1 MFILAEAHLLKFQ
14 KESVKGRR
22 RMDVNNNTFVLS
34 GRESHYER
42 LRVALASALN
52 GVPQILL
59 LSGTAGSGKT
69 TLIREFCQ
77 RMQQAEPDLLV
88 VYTQC
93 NSQSGAGDSYLPF
106 KEAVGLL
113 TTDAVDDQGA
123 GKLSDENSSR
133 LRKFAG
139 QSADALI
146 ELCPDLIGVFLPIVG
161 LITKAGAFAAKKAG
175 LVKKIEQSEESSLV
189 RENIKPDR
197 FFEQFGRVLIN
208 LAGKKPIILVIDD
221 LHWADGGSLDLLF
234 HLTRQ
239 LQSATGARLSL
250 IGAYRPDEVAAG
262 RGGDRHPLEKNINEI
277 NRYWRNVNVDLS
289 SAIGGDSG
297 KRFINDLLDAEPNLL
312 GAEFRRQLFKHT
324 EGQPLFVVEILRLL
338 HDQKKL
344 VKDADGRWT
353 LSQAVDFKELP
364 DNVKAVIRERIAR
377 LSQDLRDILTC
388 GSVEGE
394 HFTAEVVSR
403 VRQVEELHL
412 AGKLSEELERQHRL
426 VEPEGE
432 VRLNRKKLHI
442 YHFVHTLFQQYIY
455 DELSGMQKQLLH
467 LAIGKALEELY
478 DPDPKVIA
486 AQLARHYREAADEEK
501 AITYCVMA
509 GDQAKLAY
517 GYRAAIYYYNL
528 AMEMIA
534 RGFGGEELEHESA
547 RALGD
552 AHAFLSEHADALK
565 YYQKAEAFYRK
576 RADSKGLSDSLRGSA
591 LVYLNRNDYP
601 DAFKYAQ
608 DALALYKKNGDRMGE
623 NETLRYIGD
632 IHCGMGN
639 YQQALEAYQEVLR
652 IRRETGQRSLE
663 GGALGD
669 IGDVYLFLGLYEE
682 SLELHRRSLEI
693 NEEVNYKYGQT
704 WCHHD
709 MGVIHFNMGNLR
721 DAREEL
727 EMAISMAEEIQ
738 ARNLIVLSKNDLSV
752 VLRELGAR
760 SNLETSLKLA
770 REAEELAERVEL
782 IFGQIAGASNQ
793 ARAYLSLGDSES
805 ANEHSQRALAF
816 LERHGA
822 AEVLE
827 EEIFFN
833 HAEILNQSGET
844 EEAKKY
850 FKMAYDET
858 MNKAN
863 RINDQIIRKSFLEN
877 VRVNRAI
884 IGAFRA
890 G

>member
-1 MFILAEAHLLKFQ
+1 
-14 KESVKGRR
+14 
-22 RMDVNNNTFVLS
+22 MDASKNTFVLS

-42 LRVALASALN
+42 IRVALASALD

-59 LSGTAGSGKT
+59 LSGAAGSGKT

-77 RMQQAEPDLLV
+77 RMQQTDPDLLV

-93 NSQSGAGDSYLPF
+93 NSQSGAGDPYLPF
-106 KEAVGLL
+106 KEALALL
-113 TTDAVDDQGA
+113 TGDAHEERDR
-123 GKLSDENSSR
+123 KSLSAENSSR
-133 LRKFAG
+133 LGKFAG
-139 QSADALI
+139 QAAEALV
-146 ELCPDLIGVFLPIVG
+146 ELGPDLIGVFLPVTG
-161 LITKAGAFAAKKAG
+161 LVTKAGAFVAKKAG
-175 LVKKIEQSEESSLV
+175 WVKKLEQAEGTSLLH
-189 RENIKPDR
+189 ENIKPDR
-197 FFEQFGRVLIN
+197 FFEQFGRVLIH
-208 LAGKKPIILVIDD
+208 LVGKKPIILVIDD

-234 HLTRQ
+234 YLTRQ
-239 LQSATGARLSL
+239 VQNSNGARLLL
-250 IGAYRPDEVAAG
+250 IGAYRPDEISSG
-262 RGGDRHPLEKNINEI
+262 RGGARHPLEKNINEI
-277 NRYWRNVNVDLS
+277 NRYWRNVNVDLA
-289 SAIGGDSG
+289 SAIGADSG
-297 KRFINDLLDAEPNLL
+297 RRFINDLLDAEPNRLD
-312 GAEFRRQLFKHT
+312 ADFRRQLFKHT

-338 HDQKKL
+338 QDRNQL
-344 VKDADGRWT
+344 FKDGEGQWT
-353 LSQAVDFKELP
+353 LSQSVDFKDLP

-412 AGKLSEELERQHRL
+412 AGKLTEELERQHRL

-442 YHFVHTLFQQYIY
+442 YHFVHTLFRQFIY

-467 LAIGKALEELY
+467 LAIGKTLEELY
-478 DPDPKVIA
+478 DADAKVIA
-486 AQLARHYREAADEEK
+486 AQLARHYIEAADEEK
-501 AITYCVMA
+501 AIRYCVIA

-517 GYRAAIYYYNL
+517 GYREAIHFYNL
-528 AMEMIA
+528 AVEMIA
-534 RGFGGEELEHESA
+534 GGFGSEEQGHEIVRS
-547 RALGD
+547 LGD
-552 AHAFLSEHADALK
+552 A
-565 YYQKAEAFYRK
+565 R
-576 RADSKGLSDSLRGSA
+576 GLSDSLRGIA
-591 LVYLNRNDYP
+591 LVCLNRNDYP
-601 DAFKYAQ
+601 EAFKYAQ
-608 DALALYKKNGDRMGE
+608 DALNLYKQTGDRMGE

-652 IRRETGQRSLE
+652 IRREIGQRSLE

-682 SLELHRRSLEI
+682 SLELHLRSLEI

-721 DAREEL
+721 DARQEL
-727 EMAISMAEEIQ
+727 ELAVSLAEEIQ

-752 VLRELGAR
+752 VLRELGDR
-760 SNLETSLKLA
+760 ESLETSLKLA
-770 REAEELAERVEL
+770 REASELAEKVEL
-782 IFGQIAGASNQ
+782 VFGQIAGASNL
-793 ARAYLSLGDSES
+793 ARAYLRLGDPAS
-805 ANEHSQRALAF
+805 AKEHSQWAIAL

-833 HAEILNQSGET
+833 HAEILNVSGET
-844 EEAKKY
+844 EDAKEYLKR
-850 FKMAYDET
+850 AYDEVID
-858 MNKAN
+858 KAN
-863 RINDQIIRKSFLEN
+863 RINDQIIRNSFLEN

-884 IGAFRA
+884 ITAYRA

>member
-1 MFILAEAHLLKFQ
+1 
-14 KESVKGRR
+14 
-22 RMDVNNNTFVLS
+22 MDASKNTFVLS

-42 LRVALASALN
+42 IRVALASALD

-59 LSGTAGSGKT
+59 LSGAAGSGKT

-77 RMQQAEPDLLV
+77 RTQQTEPDLLV

-93 NSQSGAGDSYLPF
+93 NSQSGAGDPYLPF
-106 KEAVGLL
+106 KEALALL
-113 TTDAVDDQGA
+113 TGDAQEDQDR
-123 GKLSDENSSR
+123 KSLSAENSSR
-133 LRKFAG
+133 LGKFAG
-139 QSADALI
+139 QAAEALV
-146 ELCPDLIGVFLPIVG
+146 ELGPDLIGVFLPVTG
-161 LITKAGAFAAKKAG
+161 LLTKAGAFVAKKAG
-175 LVKKIEQSEESSLV
+175 WVKKLEQVEGTSLLH
-189 RENIKPDR
+189 ENIKPDR
-197 FFEQFGRVLIN
+197 FFEQFGRVLIH
-208 LAGKKPIILVIDD
+208 LVGKKPIILVIDD

-234 HLTRQ
+234 YITRQ
-239 LQSATGARLSL
+239 VQSSNGARLLL
-250 IGAYRPDEVAAG
+250 IGAYRPDEVSSG
-262 RGGDRHPLEKNINEI
+262 RGGARHPLEKNINEI
-277 NRYWRNVNVDLS
+277 NRYWRNVNVDLA

-297 KRFINDLLDAEPNLL
+297 MRFINDLLDAEPNRLD
-312 GAEFRRQLFKHT
+312 ADFRRRLFKHT

-338 HDQKKL
+338 QDRNQL
-344 VKDADGRWT
+344 FKDGEGKWT
-353 LSQAVDFKELP
+353 LSQSVDFKDLP

-403 VRQVEELHL
+403 VRQVEELQL
-412 AGKLSEELERQHRL
+412 AGKLTEELERQHRL

-442 YHFVHTLFQQYIY
+442 YHFVHTLFRQYIY

-467 LAIGKALEELY
+467 LAIGKTLEELY
-478 DPDPKVIA
+478 DADAKVIA
-486 AQLARHYREAADEEK
+486 AQLARHYIEAADEEK
-501 AITYCVMA
+501 AIRYCVIA
-509 GDQAKLAY
+509 GDQARLAY
-517 GYRAAIYYYNL
+517 GYREAIHFYNL
-528 AMEMIA
+528 AAEMIA
-534 RGFGGEELEHESA
+534 RGFGSEEQEQEIA
-547 RALGD
+547 RSLGD
-552 AHAFLSEHADALK
+552 AHAFLSEHAEALK
-565 YYQKAEAFYRK
+565 CYQKAEMYYRK
-576 RADSKGLSDSLRGSA
+576 RGDARGLSDSLRGIA

-601 DAFKYAQ
+601 EAFKYAQ
-608 DALALYKKNGDRMGE
+608 DALNLYKQTGDRMGE

-632 IHCGMGN
+632 IHCGTGN

-652 IRRETGQRSLE
+652 IRREIGQRSLE

-727 EMAISMAEEIQ
+727 ELAISLAEEIQ

-752 VLRELGAR
+752 VLRELVDR
-760 SNLETSLKLA
+760 ESLETSLKLA
-770 REAEELAERVEL
+770 REAAELAEQVEL
-782 IFGQIAGASNQ
+782 VFGQIAGASNQ
-793 ARAYLSLGDSES
+793 ARAYLRLSDPAS
-805 ANEHSQRALAF
+805 AKEHSQRAISL

-833 HAEILNQSGET
+833 HAEILNESGET
-844 EEAKKY
+844 EEGKGYLKK
-850 FKMAYDET
+850 AYDEVID
-858 MNKAN
+858 KAN

-877 VRVNRAI
+877 VRLNRAI
-884 IGAFRA
+884 ISAYRA